1 MAYISRHQVLGI
13 GNMMEQL
20 NYNLPS
26 KTAPNGQSGASIGVV
41 NSGNLEILLLNH
53 ENNCNV
59 KFTVIT
65 SVAGYSEI
73 WHAVVSDFASKFA
86 IGGLEFILHDSG
98 ATPAIVALRL
108 RQAYEAYLS
117 ASADKDITNSHYVE
131 LTPRE
136 RIIAIVD
143 EGSFKEI
150 LPPLAQVTSPHLAQ
164 LNLLTSF
171 DDGVV
176 IGDAMLDG
184 KEIAVIAQQ
193 ANFIGGAVGEVNG
206 AKIAGMCLRALKRK
220 VNGVILLLDSGGVR
234 LQEANAGE
242 IAISEIIRS
251 IFALRLNAIPVIAV
265 VAGKN
270 GAFGGIGITA
280 TCADSLFISEQGRS
294 GVSGPEVIE
303 TVMGVDEY
311 DSKDRALVWR
321 TCGGKH
327 RSLLGLSKY
336 AIPEIAEL
344 RQQIKNTLNNKV
356 VLNVESL
363 RADNLRLA
371 ELLTK
376 YTTCHDAL
384 DIWRDLGVKNPEQV
398 PDLTDMQFIQL
409 QQSLAE

>member
-1 MAYISRHQVLGI
+1 
-13 GNMMEQL
+13 MEQL
-20 NYNLPS
+20 NYNIAS
-26 KTAPNGQSGASIGVV
+26 TVAPRGVFGLSTGVV
-41 NSGNLEILLLNH
+41 NSGNLEILLLQNAD
-53 ENNCNV
+53 NLSA
-59 KFTVIT
+59 KFIIDT

-73 WHAVVSDFASKFA
+73 WHAVLSDFAAKFA

-108 RQAYEAYLS
+108 RQAYETYLI
-117 ASADKDITNSHYVE
+117 ASANKHITNSHYVE

-136 RIIAIVD
+136 RIMALVD
-143 EGSFKEI
+143 ESSFKEI
-150 LPPLAQVTSPHLAQ
+150 LPPAAQVTSPHLGQ
-164 LNLLTSF
+164 LDLLTSF

-176 IGDAMLDG
+176 IGDAKLDG
-184 KEIAVIAQQ
+184 REIAVIAQQ

-206 AKIAGMCLRALKRK
+206 AKIAGMCLRALERK
-220 VNGVILLLDSGGVR
+220 VSGVILLLDSGGVR

-251 IFALRLNAIPVIAV
+251 IFALRLNNIPVVAV

-280 TCADSLFISEQGRS
+280 ACADSLFISEQGRS

-327 RSLLGLSKY
+327 RALLGLSEY
-336 AIPEIAEL
+336 CVPEISKL
-344 RQQIKNTLNNKV
+344 SQQIKEALNSFTA
-356 VLNVESL
+356 LNVARL
-363 RADNLRLA
+363 RSEGLYLT
-371 ELLTK
+371 ELLQK
-376 YTTCHDAL
+376 YAGCHDAM
-384 DIWRDLGVKNPEQV
+384 DIWSDLGVKNPEDV
-398 PDLTDMQFIQL
+398 SNLSDAQFIQL

>member
-1 MAYISRHQVLGI
+1 
-13 GNMMEQL
+13 MEQL
-20 NYNLPS
+20 NYNLSS
-26 KTAPNGQSGASIGVV
+26 KTAPRGQIGASTGVV
-41 NSGNLEILLLNH
+41 NSGNLEILLLSH
-53 ENNCNV
+53 DDSLSA
-59 KFTVIT
+59 KFTVVT

-73 WHAVVSDFASKFA
+73 WHAVLSDFAAKFA

-108 RQAYEAYLS
+108 RQAYETYLV
-117 ASADKDITNSHYVE
+117 ASANKHITNSHYVE

-136 RIIAIVD
+136 RIMALVD
-143 EGSFKEI
+143 EGSFEEI
-150 LPPLAQVTSPHLAQ
+150 LPPAAQVTSPHLGR
-164 LNLLTSF
+164 LDLLTSF

-176 IGDAMLDG
+176 IGDAKFDG
-184 KEIAVIAQQ
+184 KEIAIIAQQ

-206 AKIAGMCLRALKRK
+206 AKIVGMCLRALERK
-220 VNGVILLLDSGGVR
+220 VSGVVLLLDSGGVR

-251 IFALRLNAIPVIAV
+251 IFALRLSGIPVIAV

-270 GAFGGIGITA
+270 GAFGGVGITA
-280 TCADSLFISEQGRS
+280 TCVDSLFISEQGRS

-327 RSLLGLSKY
+327 RALLGLSEY
-336 AIPEIAEL
+336 CIPEIDKL
-344 RQQIKNTLNNKV
+344 HQQIKFALDNPVTLS
-356 VLNVESL
+356 LDGL

-371 ELLTK
+371 QLVTK
-376 YTTCHDAL
+376 YANYHDAL
-384 DIWRDLGVKNPEQV
+384 DIWHDLGVSDPKQV
-398 PDLTDMQFIQL
+398 SNFSDAQFQQL